1 VTDTSTSADFSSVA
15 DSADSSAEAA
25 PSQADS
31 FDEGDGDYDSLPDYG
46 ETAGLDEGDA
56 DYDSLPDYGAD
67 DGLKDPELSYDELP
81 GPDQPD
87 PSSEP
92 QPWAPDETV
101 QLHPDESS
109 GDLSGSSSSPSDH
122 PGSPSD
128 QPPTLHDGSSAPPAQ
143 GDSQEVDAARGELAQ
158 AYEQAEREQEA
169 RDALDAAYAQA
180 EADGVP
186 PNSIEQFDADAQQA
200 IDEAPSDTGAKQLE
214 FKEPG
219 PPKEVEFKEP
229 SQAKEVEFK
238 EPTAAASYDAGS
250 AEHGDASQQAELP
263 REVHSPDEQRV
274 VNDAKADLESREQ
287 AGELLGGDPMG
298 RADQW
303 HQQGQNDLG
312 YQQDCAL
319 ASTSAVLRDC
329 GVDASESDVVDQA
342 ASAGLCETGNAN
354 PADNGG
360 VQDGEAISELL
371 SKNGVEN
378 RIENPQDVQE
388 LAAFVEQG
396 HGVITEI
403 DAEELWG
410 TPTEYSPAY
419 YDADGRSNVNHAV
432 QVTGTVRDS
441 SGELTGIVVNDTG
454 SPGGAGTVVPTERWD
469 ACWSNTN
476 NDHETV
482 VTSRPTSVERA
493 GR

>member
-1 VTDTSTSADFSSVA
+1 MTDTSTSADFSSVA
-15 DSADSSAEAA
+15 DSADTSTEAA

-31 FDEGDGDYDSLPDYG
+31 FDEGDNDYESLPDYG
-46 ETAGLDEGDA
+46 EVDELDEGDA
-56 DYDSLPDYGAD
+56 DYASLPDHGAPD
-67 DGLKDPELSYDELP
+67 DLDPELSYDTLP
-81 GPDQPD
+81 DHAAD
-87 PSSEP
+87 TSTEP
-92 QPWAPDETV
+92 QPWAQGETI
-101 QLHPDESS
+101 QLSN
-109 GDLSGSSSSPSDH
+109 GDS
-122 PGSPSD
+122 
-128 QPPTLHDGSSAPPAQ
+128 PPAVSNAPD
-143 GDSQEVDAARGELAQ
+143 GPEVEAARAGVAEALDAGERQEA
-158 AYEQAEREQEA
+158 ARVEVREAFDAGERQQTA
-169 RDALDAAYAQA
+169 RDAVDAAYAQA
-180 EADGVP
+180 ASDGVP
-186 PNSIEQFDADAQQA
+186 PNSPEGFEAEAQRA
-200 IDEAPSDTGAKQLE
+200 IDEAPSDTGAKQ
-214 FKEPG
+214 
-219 PPKEVEFKEP
+219 VEFQDPTEASSP
-229 SQAKEVEFK
+229 EAVPVEQGDVPQF
-238 EPTAAASYDAGS
+238 
-250 AEHGDASQQAELP
+250 AESP
-263 REVHSPDEQRV
+263 NEVHSPEEQRV
-274 VNDAKADLESREQ
+274 VDDAKSDLASREQ
-287 AGELLGGDPMG
+287 AGEHLGGDPMG

-371 SKNGVEN
+371 SENGVEN
-378 RIENPQDVQE
+378 RIENPQDVEE
-388 LAAFVEQG
+388 LAAYVEQG

-454 SPGGAGTVVPTERWD
+454 SPDGAGTVVPTEKWD